1 MDLACVVCNVVTP
14 HASQSLISIPEEILV
29 ARNLD
34 IVAEAIGDTGC
45 FGSYKITMMTGPE
58 VSSGRPT
65 LHYSTLGN
73 HVRGQISNW
82 PPFIT
87 SCA

>member
-14 HASQSLISIPEEILV
+14 YAPQSFISIPEEILV

-45 FGSYKITMMTGPE
+45 FRS
-58 VSSGRPT
+58 
-65 LHYSTLGN
+65 
-73 HVRGQISNW
+73 
-82 PPFIT
+82 
-87 SCA
+87 